1 MNWFDR
7 FLDVL
12 IKVVYA
18 TAILSATI
26 LFIVEIA
33 ALFIMIGGKTL

>member
-18 TAILSATI
+18 TAILSAMI
-26 LFIVEIA
+26 VIIVEII
-33 ALFIMIGGKTL
+33 ALFIMIGGK

>member
-26 LFIVEIA
+26 LLIFEIA
-33 ALFIMIGGKTL
+33 ALFIMIGGK

>member
-12 IKVVYA
+12 IKVVYV
-18 TAILSATI
+18 TAILSSMI
-26 LFIVEIA
+26 LLIIEII
-33 ALFIMIGGKTL
+33 ALFIMIGGK